1 MWKTFE
7 TNKQRMVSPE
17 RWVPNKSTV
26 IASAFCHE
34 RVSRLQ
40 CREQDPENFLSWGDS
55 AKLRK
60 TTVLEFAEQSTRG
73 VIPEL
78 KTLVILWH

>member
-1 MWKTFE
+1 
-7 TNKQRMVSPE
+7 MVIPE
-17 RWVPNKSTV
+17 RWAPNKSTV
-26 IASAFCHE
+26 IAPTCCHE
-34 RVSRLQ
+34 IISRLQ
-40 CREQDPENFLSWGDS
+40 CREQNPEYFLSWGDN

-60 TTVLEFAEQSTRG
+60 TIVLKFAEQSTRG